1 MMTNNSHI
9 YILTVSKSL
18 LIVLGTSPKPAPFWS
33 MESAALWK
41 TKARF
46 PQGLD
51 NEKMLTTLPT
61 APVTVAVF
69 LLLCLLNWTQ
79 EKRGRPTPFLAG
91 LSCRSAHHSSG
102 SAPHVR
108 AVPRMAL
115 PCCDKMLT
123 IESRKGSK

>member
-1 MMTNNSHI
+1 MTNNSTK
-9 YILTVSKSL
+9 YIPTVSKSL

-41 TKARF
+41 TKACF

-61 APVTVAVF
+61 APVTVMVF

-79 EKRGRPTPFLAG
+79 ERRGRPTLFLLVSVVA
-91 LSCRSAHHSSG
+91 RHTHSSG

-123 IESRKGSK
+123 IESGKGSK